1 MSGMPHI
8 APPSRPRSRNLERG
22 VTAVEMALLLPAFV
36 LLVFGIIEV
45 ANILRLQ
52 MTLDSAVAV
61 MARTVSQDTTI
72 TGESGAQSYFNSHLD
87 KLVPSVQQNKDQQ
100 DASKPPALTMSPSS
114 KPACEETP
122 CTPFLITINYTYT
135 PLSPIM
141 TPFFEGLTLSA
152 SAKRTSEPDS
162 GTSLAN

>member
-1 MSGMPHI
+1 MSGMRRI
-8 APPSRPRSRNLERG
+8 APPARPHTRNRERG
-22 VTAVEMALLLPAFV
+22 VTVVEMAILLPVFL

-52 MTLDSAVAV
+52 MTLESAVAV

-72 TGESGAQSYFNSHLD
+72 TNQSGAQSYFNSHLD
-87 KLVPSVQQNKDQQ
+87 KLVPSVQQNKDQE
-100 DASKPPALTMSPSS
+100 DASDPPALSMSPAS

-135 PLSPIM
+135 PLSPLM

-162 GTSLAN
+162 GTSLGN

>member
-1 MSGMPHI
+1 MSGMRRTT
-8 APPSRPRSRNLERG
+8 PPARPQSRNRERG
-22 VTAVEMALLLPAFV
+22 VTTVEMALLLPAF
-36 LLVFGIIEV
+36 LLLLFGIIEV

-52 MTLDSAVAV
+52 MTLASAVAV

-72 TGESGAQSYFNSHLD
+72 TSESGAQSYFNSHLD

-100 DASKPPALTMSPSS
+100 DASDPPALSMSPAS

-122 CTPFLITINYTYT
+122 CTPFLITINYTYQ
-135 PLSPIM
+135 PLSPLM

-152 SAKRTSEPDS
+152 SAKRTAEPDS
-162 GTSLAN
+162 GTSLGN